1 MSGEE
6 GPGSPV
12 RVALMNDYEIV
23 VSGLQTMLAPYAARV
38 RVVELDSMLP
48 VHSPVDVVLFD
59 AYGRQRVS
67 SVVAQTIAETDAKV
81 VVYTWHLPPEMV
93 QEALAAGAVACLTK
107 TLEAVDLVA
116 AIEKVHA
123 GSVVVSDDP
132 GSGAADDTELAEGDW
147 PGRKHGLSARESEVL
162 ALIAQGLS
170 NQEIAE
176 GTFLSIN
183 SVKTYIRSAYR
194 KIGVKRRTQAV
205 LWATRNG
212 FVPNR
217 SRVILGDP

>member
-1 MSGEE
+1 M
-6 GPGSPV
+6 
-12 RVALMNDYEIV
+12 
-23 VSGLQTMLAPYAARV
+23 
-38 RVVELDSMLP
+38 
-48 VHSPVDVVLFD
+48 
-59 AYGRQRVS
+59 
-67 SVVAQTIAETDAKV
+67 
-81 VVYTWHLPPEMV
+81 
-93 QEALAAGAVACLTK
+93 
-107 TLEAVDLVA
+107 
-116 AIEKVHA
+116 HA

-147 PGRKHGLSARESEVL
+147 PGRRHGLSARESEVL

-170 NQEIAE
+170 NQEIAD

-205 LWATRNG
+205 LWATKNG